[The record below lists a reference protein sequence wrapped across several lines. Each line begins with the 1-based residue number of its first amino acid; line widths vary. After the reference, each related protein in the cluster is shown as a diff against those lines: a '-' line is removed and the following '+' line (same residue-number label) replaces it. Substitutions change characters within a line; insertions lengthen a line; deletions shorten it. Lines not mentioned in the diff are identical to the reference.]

1 MLSLLSHTGAFS
13 RAQSRA
19 AAAQAAMAHVLGGSV
34 ADVVKA
40 LALEVD
46 RALGGGGAPS
56 AQPLGALL
64 FVHGHIVVARVRRA
78 EAAGA
83 AAAVAGAAAGGLRV
97 GWRRVPLG
105 LAVGEGA
112 TMHPSH
118 RAPVSSGSETAR
130 E

>member
-1 MLSLLSHTGAFS
+1 
-13 RAQSRA
+13 
-19 AAAQAAMAHVLGGSV
+19 MAHVLGGSV
-34 ADVVKA
+34 ADVIKA

-46 RALGGGGAPS
+46 RALGGGGGGAPS
-56 AQPLGALL
+56 AQPLGSLL
-64 FVHGHIVVARVRRA
+64 FVHGHTVVARVRRA
-78 EAAGA
+78 EAAGV

-97 GWRRVPLG
+97 GRRRVPLG